1 MASTDSR
8 VNSASQDMVA
18 ILDAQSF
25 EPIFTAASPMRV
37 SVRESS
43 RLTTFPVEDGTNRT
57 DHRVINPVEIELP
70 VLMAGEY
77 RDVFEALRTA
87 FLNGTELV
95 IQTKVRSY
103 QAMMIAEMPHDEA
116 PEQGDSVPV
125 SIKMIEIKTIKP
137 EFGTL
142 PASKVANPNQSS
154 TVDRGNQ
161 QTEGSNAS
169 TQRQAS
175 VLFELVGGDT

>member
-8 VNSASQDMVA
+8 VNSASQDIVA

-25 EPIFTAASPMRV
+25 EPIFEAASPMRV
-37 SVRESS
+37 TVRESS

-57 DHRVINPVEIELP
+57 DHRVISPIEIELP
-70 VLMAGEY
+70 VLMVGEY

-87 FLNGTELV
+87 FLNGTELIV
-95 IQTKVRSY
+95 QTKVRSY
-103 QAMMIAEMPHDEA
+103 PAMMIVEIPHEEA
-116 PEQGDSVPV
+116 PEQGDSVPA
-125 SIKMIEIKTIKP
+125 SIRLLEIKTIKP

-142 PASKVANPNQSS
+142 PASKVADQNQSS
-154 TVDRGNQ
+154 TIDRGNQ
-161 QTEGSNAS
+161 QTSESDAS

-175 VLFELVGGDT
+175 VLFELVGGG